1 MNEKRRCER
10 KKPPI
15 INKPDISDYLYVT
28 ATCRTHRRTRRIN
41 KLVFVCRDLDEA
53 NHIYNQI
60 SKLPTM
66 KYVMVSQARPNYFL
80 PGKYFAGITQYISTH
95 YSVQV
100 IDHNTLSWSETYK
113 QGELND

>member
-1 MNEKRRCER
+1 MNKKKRCER
-10 KKPPI
+10 KKSPI
-15 INKPDISDYLYVT
+15 VNKPDISNYLYVT
-28 ATCRTHRRTRRIN
+28 AVYRTHKKTRRIN
-41 KLVFVCRDLDEA
+41 KLIFMCRNMDEA

-66 KYVMVSQARPNYFL
+66 KYVMICETQPNDFV
-80 PGKYFAGITQYISTH
+80 PGKYFAGINQYISMH

-100 IDHNTLSWSETYK
+100 IDHNTLSWSEIYK

>member
-1 MNEKRRCER
+1 MNKKRRC
-10 KKPPI
+10 KKKKLPI

-28 ATCRTHRRTRRIN
+28 AICRTHRRTRRIN
-41 KLVFVCRDLDEA
+41 KLIFICRDLDEA

-60 SKLPTM
+60 IKLPTM
-66 KYVMVSQARPNYFL
+66 KYVMVCQTRPYYFL
-80 PGKYFAGITQYISTH
+80 PGKYFAGINQYISMH

-100 IDHNTLSWSETYK
+100 IDHNTLSWSGTYK